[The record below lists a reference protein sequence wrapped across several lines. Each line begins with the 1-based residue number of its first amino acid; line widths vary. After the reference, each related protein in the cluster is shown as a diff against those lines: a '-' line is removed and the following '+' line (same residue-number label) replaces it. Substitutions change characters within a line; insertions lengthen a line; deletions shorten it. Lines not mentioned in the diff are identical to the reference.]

1 MIDDYC
7 ERVGPELW
15 AEPINVLTNLAF
27 FISAW
32 AVWQLAFRLHKLSP
46 GIWILIILIVFIGIG
61 SSLFHTFATAWAY
74 WLDIV
79 PILLFQFVYLWQ
91 YAYRIIK
98 LNSKSTAG
106 LLVLYSVAAY
116 VGRQFPQILNGSL
129 MYAPAFLLLIGLG
142 SYHYLYEKK
151 ERSILL
157 FSLGVLILSLSL
169 HIVDNTICPYFPI
182 GTHFFWH
189 LFAALLTYMVAR
201 ALLINLVT
209 KK

>member
-7 ERVGPELW
+7 ERIGPELW
-15 AEPINVLTNLAF
+15 AEPINALTNLAF

-32 AVWQLAFRLHKLSP
+32 AVWQLAVRLHKLSP
-46 GIWILIILIVFIGIG
+46 GIWILIILIVTIGIG

-106 LLVLYSVAAY
+106 LLVLYFVAAY

-151 ERSILL
+151 ERFILL
-157 FSLGVLILSLSL
+157 YSLGVLILSLSL
-169 HIVDNTICPYFPI
+169 RTVDNTICPYFPI

-189 LFAALLTYMVAR
+189 LFTALLHYMVAR
-201 ALLINLVT
+201 VLLINLLT

>member
-1 MIDDYC
+1 MIDYFC

-46 GIWILIILIVFIGIG
+46 GIWILVILIVFIGIG
-61 SSLFHTFATAWAY
+61 SSLFHTFATTWAY
-74 WLDIV
+74 LLDLV
-79 PILLFQFVYLWQ
+79 PILLFQLVYLWQ

-106 LLVLYSVAAY
+106 LLVLSSVAAY
-116 VGRQFPQILNGSL
+116 VCIQFPWILNNSL
-129 MYAPAFLLLIGLG
+129 MYAPTFLGLIGLG
-142 SYHYLYEKK
+142 SYHYLHEKK
-151 ERSILL
+151 ERSIFL